1 MVEIV
6 VIVLLFALL
15 VYREIGFTAERKEWA
30 KERGKLLDR
39 IQANG
44 LIEYK
49 QAEMLDKPK
58 VQKEKKAGI
67 NFL

>member
-1 MVEIV
+1 MVETII
-6 VIVLLFALL
+6 IVLFLGFLC
-15 VYREIGFTAERKEWA
+15 YREYCFAAERKEWS

-39 IQANG
+39 VQANG

-49 QAEMLDKPK
+49 QAELLDKPREP
-58 VQKEKKAGI
+58 KEKKTGV